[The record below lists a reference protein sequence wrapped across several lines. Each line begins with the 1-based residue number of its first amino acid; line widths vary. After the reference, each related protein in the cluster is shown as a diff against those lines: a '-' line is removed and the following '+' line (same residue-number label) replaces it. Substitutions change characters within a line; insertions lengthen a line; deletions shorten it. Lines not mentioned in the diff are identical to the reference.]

1 MDNQTKDLKLEKDK
15 KMLCK
20 RGKKKVP
27 KESWKMQEK
36 KASSWRKQDLRIAC
50 KNFLFQSESRYPLC
64 NFK

>member
-36 KASSWRKQDLRIAC
+36 KASS
-50 KNFLFQSESRYPLC
+50 
-64 NFK
+64 